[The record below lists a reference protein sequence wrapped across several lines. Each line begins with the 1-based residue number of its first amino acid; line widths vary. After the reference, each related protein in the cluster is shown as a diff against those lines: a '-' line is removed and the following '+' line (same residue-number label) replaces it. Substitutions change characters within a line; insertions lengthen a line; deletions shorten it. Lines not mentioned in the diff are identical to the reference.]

1 MTQYKFEYIWLD
13 GYDPIPH
20 IRSKTAVKEMDSFDG
35 DVASLGDW
43 SFDGSSTRQAEGHYS
58 DCILKPV
65 RAYPDPGRKN
75 GFIVLSEVYSPDGT
89 PHETNT
95 RALINNEDQDD
106 YWFGFEQEYVL
117 MTDDGRPI
125 GFPSGG
131 FPEPQGPYYCAVGY
145 HNVAERDLI
154 EEHLDLCL
162 AAGLGITGINSEVM
176 LGQWE
181 FQCFGKGAQR
191 ACDDL
196 IVARYFLY
204 RISEK
209 YNVLAELHPK
219 PIKGDWNGSGM
230 HSNFSYSY
238 LRETGGKA
246 YIEALLSSFEPL
258 HVEHLAEYGAHN
270 EERLTGR
277 YETASIEKFSFGVSN
292 RGASLRIP
300 LYTVEHD
307 WKGYLED
314 RRPASNADP
323 YRVANRI
330 MKTVALGH
338 DDAVNK
344 SSQ

>member
-1 MTQYKFEYIWLD
+1 MAKYKFEYIWLD
-13 GYDPIPH
+13 GNKPLPH
-20 IRSKTAVKEMDSFDG
+20 IRSKTTIKEMDSFDG
-35 DVASLGDW
+35 DVASLDDW
-43 SFDGSSTRQAEGHYS
+43 SFDGSSTKQAEGHFS

-75 GFIVLSEVYSPDGT
+75 AFIVLSEVYTADGK
-89 PHETNT
+89 PHETNH
-95 RALINNEDQDD
+95 RRLIDNEDEGD

-117 MTDDGRPI
+117 MTDNNRPI

-145 HNVAERDLI
+145 HNIAGRQLV
-154 EEHLDLCL
+154 EEHLDICL
-162 AAGLGITGINSEVM
+162 EAGLGITGINAEVM

-181 FQCFGKGAQR
+181 FQCFGKGAKR

-209 YNVLAELHPK
+209 YNVLVELHPK

-230 HSNFSYSY
+230 HTNFSNSY
-238 LRETGGKA
+238 IRETGGED
-246 YIEALLSSFEPL
+246 YINALLEGFGPL
-258 HVEHLAEYGAHN
+258 HNDHLKEYGDHN
-270 EERLTGR
+270 EERLTGA
-277 YETASIEKFSFGVSN
+277 YETASIEEFSFGVSN

-300 LYTVEHD
+300 IYTVERN
-307 WKGYLED
+307 WTGYLED

-323 YRVANRI
+323 YRVAARI
-330 MKTVALGH
+330 MKTITLAH
-338 DDAVNK
+338 KNATK
-344 SSQ
+344 